1 MMSRAFLA
9 TVIVV
14 GVLLIIAFSMVFQVR
29 QTEMALVLQ
38 FGQFE
43 RLVDQPGLQFKLPWQ
58 SVIKYDR
65 RLLVY
70 EAAPGRVNTSDETFL
85 DIAAYAQFR
94 IVDPLQFYQTAGTV
108 EAVRT
113 RLGSIIGA
121 SFNSNIGREKLQVVV
136 SDQRASIMRRIR
148 DQVEE
153 QAKSFGIDVVDVRIR
168 YADYSAG
175 NIQKR
180 YDLMNAEFSRQ
191 ATQFR
196 AEGKRQADRIKAEA
210 DRRRTETLADAQKQ
224 AQTLR
229 GEGDAESIRIY
240 ADAFG
245 RDQGFFAFYRSLQAY
260 RDSLSGEGTTFVLAP
275 DSEFFKYLENPP
287 SGAVGGASPAA
298 PAR

>member
-1 MMSRAFLA
+1 MTRALA
-9 TVIVV
+9 GLVVLVAVLVIAAV
-14 GVLLIIAFSMVFQVR
+14 SMLFQVR
-29 QTEMALVLQ
+29 QTETALVLQ
-38 FGQFE
+38 FGQFK
-43 RLVDQPGLQFKLPWQ
+43 RLVSEPGLQFKLPWQ

-65 RLLVY
+65 RLLVL

-94 IVDPLQFYQTAGTV
+94 IVDPLQFYQTVGTV
-108 EAVRT
+108 EAMRT

-121 SFNSNIGREKLQVVV
+121 TFNSNIGREKLQVVV
-136 SDQRASIMRRIR
+136 SGERAAITRRIR
-148 DQVEE
+148 DQVEA

-168 YADYSAG
+168 YADYSEG
-175 NIQKR
+175 NIKKR

-196 AEGKRQADRIKAEA
+196 AEGKRQADRIKADA
-210 DRRRTETLADAQKQ
+210 DRRRTEILADAQKQ

-245 RDQGFFAFYRSLQAY
+245 RDKNFFAFYRSLQAY
-260 RDSLSGEGTTFVLAP
+260 RDSLTGKNTTFVLAP
-275 DSEFFKYLENPP
+275 DSEFFKYLENVP
-287 SGAVGGASPAA
+287 SAAPVAGAPAAA